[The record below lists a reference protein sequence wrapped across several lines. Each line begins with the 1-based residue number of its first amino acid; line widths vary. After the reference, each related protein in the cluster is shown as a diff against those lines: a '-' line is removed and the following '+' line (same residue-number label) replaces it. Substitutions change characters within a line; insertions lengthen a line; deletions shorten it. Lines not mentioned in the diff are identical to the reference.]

1 MKTMKTKDIVFCAVF
16 AALTAI
22 GAFLK
27 VVIPPFPVVFSM
39 QTFFVALAG
48 LILGAKKSAV
58 SVGVYVLLGLL
69 GIPVF
74 TSGGGISYVLQP
86 TFGYIL
92 GFIIGAYACG
102 KIAEKKQS
110 FLNYVI
116 AGLTS
121 LVIVYFTGT
130 VYFYL
135 IKNLYMGANVSL
147 WFVVLNCS
155 LVFIPFDAICT
166 VLAAFLALRIKKSYK
181 FEEV

>member
-1 MKTMKTKDIVFCAVF
+1 M
-16 AALTAI
+16 
-22 GAFLK
+22 
-27 VVIPPFPVVFSM
+27 
-39 QTFFVALAG
+39 
-48 LILGAKKSAV
+48 
-58 SVGVYVLLGLL
+58 

-116 AGLTS
+116 ASLTS

-166 VLAAFLALRIKKSYK
+166 VLAAFLALRIKKSK
-181 FEEV
+181 II